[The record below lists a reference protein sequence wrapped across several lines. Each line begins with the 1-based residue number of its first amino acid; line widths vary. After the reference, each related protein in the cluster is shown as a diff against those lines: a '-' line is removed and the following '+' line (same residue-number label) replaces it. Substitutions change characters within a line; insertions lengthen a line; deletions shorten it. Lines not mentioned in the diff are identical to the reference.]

1 MKRRFALRAQAGQT
15 LVEAVVVVGVVA
27 ILVTGLIAGTTAS
40 LRSAQSGRTRTQAV
54 AYAQEGMEIV
64 RGVRDTNWSTF
75 QSLSGSYCLGSDH
88 ALTTSAGTCSPNL
101 TTPEGT
107 LTRSVS
113 FAWQDP
119 KMVVTMVVG
128 YVEAESTRNVTLTTY
143 FTQWK

>member
-1 MKRRFALRAQAGQT
+1 MRAQAGQT
-15 LVEAVVVVGVVA
+15 LVEAVVVVGVVV

-88 ALTTSAGTCSPNL
+88 ALTPSAGTCSPNL

-113 FAWQDP
+113 FEWQDP
-119 KMVVTMVVG
+119 KMVVTSVVSYTEG
-128 YVEAESTRNVTLTTY
+128 EGQKDVTLVTHL
-143 FTQWK
+143 TQWK